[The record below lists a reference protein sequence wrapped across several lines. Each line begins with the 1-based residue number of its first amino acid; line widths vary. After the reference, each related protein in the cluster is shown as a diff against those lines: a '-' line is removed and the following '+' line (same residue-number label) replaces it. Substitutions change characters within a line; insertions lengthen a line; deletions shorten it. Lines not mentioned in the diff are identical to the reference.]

1 VTEPTTQTELTEQAI
16 TNEQATGLVGKHLL
30 AVLEEIITAHEAVV
44 LDAAKSETQRANAR
58 LVIAAAQ
65 GFGRPLYH
73 VVKVA
78 TRPRILRP
86 ERSIHFV
93 RG

>member
-1 VTEPTTQTELTEQAI
+1 MDEATTQTTPAEEAITTEQA
-16 TNEQATGLVGKHLL
+16 TALVGKHLL
-30 AVLEEIITAHEAVV
+30 VVLEDVIHAHEAVV
-44 LDAAKSETQRANAR
+44 LNAAKSEIRKGNAR

-78 TRPRILRP
+78 ARPRILRP
-86 ERSIHFV
+86 ERSIHVV